1 MKDFLYKAADTNYSI
16 AFMASV
22 LVFVLLMAPAIL
34 LLKLVGRLCGRTKEE
49 VKDDLRRH
57 IRVQDDE
64 IKLCATT

>member
-1 MKDFLYKAADTNYSI
+1 MKDFLYKAADPNYSI

-34 LLKLVGRLCGRTKEE
+34 LLKAVGRLCGRTKEE
-49 VKDDLRRH
+49 VKADLRRH

-64 IKLCATT
+64 IQLCATT